1 MNKRIAIALFVLP
14 ALSALPCL
22 AQRNQRVPVCRGTT
36 FAGFKPLPE
45 LSYDC
50 SEGLTESDEKIL
62 TLPERVE
69 ALSKATRELES
80 FTDASWWQADVDELN
95 ACEVHGQAGQLS
107 AEEKEKYRSGD
118 YRFGLFGNGSMRL
131 VLLYD
136 PCYQTGYNGS
146 VAFLLYR
153 TAGKVYVTRLLDGYH
168 SRIDN
173 SVGFDFA
180 VMNGEQIIEISTANN
195 MTPSMTN
202 YYFVIDPRSHKA
214 VPKNLFK
221 KGKALTNEIRSAMI
235 IGEPG
240 ELGLP
245 RGARDMQ
252 IISRHRLLLTFRT
265 YEEAYVDGEGIGR
278 KLSQTVFR
286 WNGRFYA
293 STR

>member
-80 FTDASWWQADVDELN
+80 FTDASSWQADVDELN
-95 ACEVHGQAGQLS
+95 ACEVHNQAGQLS

-153 TAGKVYVTRLLDGYH
+153 TADKVYVTRLLDGYY
-168 SRIDN
+168 SRI
-173 SVGFDFA
+173 
-180 VMNGEQIIEISTANN
+180 
-195 MTPSMTN
+195 
-202 YYFVIDPRSHKA
+202 
-214 VPKNLFK
+214 
-221 KGKALTNEIRSAMI
+221 
-235 IGEPG
+235 
-240 ELGLP
+240 
-245 RGARDMQ
+245 
-252 IISRHRLLLTFRT
+252 
-265 YEEAYVDGEGIGR
+265 
-278 KLSQTVFR
+278 
-286 WNGRFYA
+286 
-293 STR
+293 